1 MLNLLRCS
9 ENGRVTKTL
18 QFPKSQLYT
27 KTYVFAEKHEFLVQ
41 NLFRRVENE
50 HIAKTPQN
58 QKITPLKN
66 MCAPGPTRTPI
77 TSPMAD
83 MDSVFLVQGRPGLC
97 SVANLQ
103 CVFVLQGRPRPRA
116 DLDSVFVIQ
125 GRPGLHF
132 CVPRPTWIS
141 FSWSKADLESVCRP
155 GHCFRAPGPTRTPFS
170 FSRPHLES
178 VFVVQGRPGHHF
190 RELDSVFVLQGRLAN
205 FVALLRVNTLIFLL
219 RLSGVS
225 LSTRCVEMA
234 VPEYLPN
241 QNAASVHEH
250 AAPFTNRSRTTCSR
264 TPFTNMTNS
273 VHHGVHEH
281 SVQERSRTV
290 QMRSF
295 TNRPFT
301 NNRTPF
307 RAALVVDAN
316 C

>member
-1 MLNLLRCS
+1 MRPRADQDTDYEPHGRHGFCFPGPGPTWFVLR
-9 ENGRVTKTL
+9 GQPTL
-18 QFPKSQLYT
+18 C
-27 KTYVFAEKHEFLVQ
+27 
-41 NLFRRVENE
+41 FR
-50 HIAKTPQN
+50 
-58 QKITPLKN
+58 
-66 MCAPGPTRTPI
+66 APGPTRTLF
-77 TSPMAD
+77 M
-83 MDSVFLVQGRPGLC
+83 
-97 SVANLQ
+97 
-103 CVFVLQGRPRPRA
+103 RPRA

-141 FSWSKADLESVCRP
+141 FSWSRADLESVCRP

-190 RELDSVFVLQGRLAN
+190 RELDSVFVLQGRLVN

-273 VHHGVHEH
+273 VHHAVHEH

-290 QMRSF
+290 QVRSF

-307 RAALVVDAN
+307 RAALEKEYRQ
-316 C
+316 